1 MAENHLHHGKGIAS
15 TQRSS
20 AWPSHASLSLSLS
33 HCARVLATTVTP
45 RAESLFHHSQQRL
58 VACLLACLTP
68 PTPNKESLHPGYLAV
83 SGGVGGEGRGL
94 ALLLLLRE
102 RITQR
107 GEEGERRGE
116 GRAGEVE
123 EEEGRRVWRLPSHT
137 PPLALHQPAF
147 LSLLFKSLAAF
158 EKTEDPGMN
167 TC

>member
-1 MAENHLHHGKGIAS
+1 MAKELLVHSGHQPDLRMH
-15 TQRSS
+15 R
-20 AWPSHASLSLSLS
+20 SLSLSLTLCPRVGN
-33 HCARVLATTVTP
+33 HRDTAGRKPFPPLPTALGCLPARLPDTTNTQQGISTSGLP
-45 RAESLFHHSQQRL
+45 RC
-58 VACLLACLTP
+58 VW
-68 PTPNKESLHPGYLAV
+68 
-83 SGGVGGEGRGL
+83 GGVGGEGRGL

-147 LSLLFKSLAAF
+147 LSFI
-158 EKTEDPGMN
+158 
-167 TC
+167 